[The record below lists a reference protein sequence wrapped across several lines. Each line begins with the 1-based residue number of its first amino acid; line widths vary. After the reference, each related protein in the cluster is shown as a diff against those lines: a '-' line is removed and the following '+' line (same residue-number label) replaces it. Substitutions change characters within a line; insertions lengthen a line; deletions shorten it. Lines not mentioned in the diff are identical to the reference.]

1 MASKDRFKQCLGMHR
16 DFAFKRSSSLLA
28 HGHGERL
35 EAGSA
40 VDDELA
46 KMKGKKD
53 AVSVKFLLGLIE

>member
-53 AVSVKFLLGLIE
+53 AVSVK